1 MMDLTHLNEDNMV
14 IRYNNQRQNLLL
26 LKHGLLILIFVFFSE
41 ARNLLYT
48 VSNRW
53 DNMYDRQIKFV
64 CLFCLTTPL
73 EHIDFYLIIGYW
85 TSFIWSR

>member
-26 LKHGLLILIFVFFSE
+26 LKHGLLILILIFFSE

-53 DNMYDRQIKFV
+53 DNTYHRKINQ
-64 CLFCLTTPL
+64 
-73 EHIDFYLIIGYW
+73 W
-85 TSFIWSR
+85 WSTGLNEKYKKKPNNKKAPT